1 MESWIIGAIRSMGV
15 FGVAL
20 LMFLENVFPPIPS
33 EVIMPLAGYLSTQGG
48 MSFAGAIAAGTAGSL
63 AGALVWYWV
72 GRRVTEDRL
81 CGWVERHGVW
91 LAMDPADV
99 HRAREFFE
107 RHGRSGVLVGRLLPV
122 VRTLISV
129 PAGFARMPLL
139 PFLLYSAAGT
149 LAWTAALAWAGR
161 ALGSLFGEVDRYL
174 GYLTW
179 AVIALS
185 LVAYVSRVARLRKRR
200 ARG

>member
-15 FGVAL
+15 FGVGL

-33 EVIMPLAGYLSTQGG
+33 EVVMPLAGYLASQGG
-48 MSFAGAIAAGTAGSL
+48 MSFAGAIAAGTIGSL

-91 LAMDPADV
+91 LAMDPQDV

-179 AVIALS
+179 AVIALAA
-185 LVAYVSRVARLRKRR
+185 VAYVYRVVKLKRR

>member
-1 MESWIIGAIRSMGV
+1 MESWIIGAMRSMGV
-15 FGVAL
+15 FGVGL

-33 EVIMPLAGYLSTQGG
+33 EVVMPLAGYLSTQGG
-48 MSFAGAIAAGTAGSL
+48 MSFFGAIAAGTVGSL
-63 AGALVWYWV
+63 AGAALWYAV
-72 GRRVTEDRL
+72 GLRVTEERL

-91 LAMDPADV
+91 LAMDPEDV
-99 HRAREFFE
+99 HRARAFFE
-107 RHGRSGVLVGRLLPV
+107 RHGRSGVLLGRLLPV

-129 PAGFARMPLL
+129 PAGFARMPLV

-161 ALGSLFGEVDRYL
+161 ALGRMFGEVDRYL

-179 AVIALS
+179 AVIALAA
-185 LVAYVSRVARLRKRR
+185 VTYVYRVIKLKRR